1 MPEQVASIDQSGLP
15 IFNQNWWI
23 NVARGASEYREL
35 KVIHGDVVVGQLPF
49 VLLRG
54 RLGLLR
60 GQDPHWSHLGGP
72 IVDQRLS
79 RAEQAEVIRSLI
91 EQLPRWASFCFVCN
105 PELSYA
111 DLVKSAFKQSGF
123 DHATQITYLRH
134 PSDGDV
140 LNTRKSKHKGHF
152 KRAAKELECVDVS
165 AKEFVQFFEMNL
177 KAKGKTSY
185 SPLDTMTVLI
195 DEAISR
201 GQARAIAAKRVS
213 GGQSTN
219 HDGSDLYDAA
229 IVYVWDKTRCYYW
242 LSTYRN
248 ALRDNSEAKPHPDA
262 TKLLVVKAMENAQA
276 MDLIFDADG
285 VSTPGADNLYR
296 NMFGLRIEQSRDV
309 FQRATILERFRQ
321 KYRQQFR
328 VLSPSYSSLRAAVI
342 GNNAEKPPLS

>member
-1 MPEQVASIDQSGLP
+1 MPEQVVSIDQSGLP

-23 NVARGASEYREL
+23 NVARRAPEYREL
-35 KVIHGDVVVGQLPF
+35 TVIHGDVVVGQLPF

-79 RAEQAEVIRSLI
+79 RTEQAEVIRSLI
-91 EQLPRWASFCFVCN
+91 EQLPRSASFCFVCN

-111 DLVKSAFKQSGF
+111 DLVRSAFKQSGF

-140 LNTRKSKHKGHF
+140 LDARKSKHKGHF

-165 AKEFVQFFEMNL
+165 AKEFVQFFAANL
-177 KAKGKTSY
+177 KAREKTSY
-185 SPLDTMTVLI
+185 SPLETMTALI

-213 GGQSTN
+213 RCQSPN
-219 HDGSDLYDAA
+219 HDRWAFYDAA

-242 LSTYRN
+242 LSTHRS
-248 ALRDNSEAKPHPDA
+248 ASKDNSEAKPHPDA
-262 TKLLVVKAMENAQA
+262 TKLLVMKAMENAQA

-296 NMFGLRIEQSRDV
+296 NIFGLRIEQSRDV
-309 FQRATILERFRQ
+309 FLRATILERFRQ
-321 KYRQQFR
+321 KYQRQFR
-328 VLSPSYSSLRAAVI
+328 MLIPSYSSLRASVI
-342 GNNAEKPPLS
+342 GNNAQKPPLS